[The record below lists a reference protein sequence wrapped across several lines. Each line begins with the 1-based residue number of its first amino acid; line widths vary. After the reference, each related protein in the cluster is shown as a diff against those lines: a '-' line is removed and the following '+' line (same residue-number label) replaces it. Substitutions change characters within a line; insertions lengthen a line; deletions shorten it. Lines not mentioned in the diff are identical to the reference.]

1 MAQPPGSDTLA
12 RPKRA
17 SSGPSTSTEARMV
30 FTSSYGASGF
40 SVSGAVKLMP
50 PRSPWVSVATPMWSS
65 RRRMVAT
72 SCKRGTFTRC
82 TGCAVSKVAHICGKA
97 AFLAPEIKTSPCRLC
112 PPRMRSL
119 SIFKR

>member
-1 MAQPPGSDTLA
+1 MDIESGVTRLSPSDAEEVAQ
-12 RPKRA
+12 RA
-17 SSGPSTSTEARMV
+17 VVRRAVYVYEAPIRAWHWINAAAIFV
-30 FTSSYGASGF
+30 
-40 SVSGAVKLMP
+40 LM
-50 PRSPWVSVATPMWSS
+50 
-65 RRRMVAT
+65 AT